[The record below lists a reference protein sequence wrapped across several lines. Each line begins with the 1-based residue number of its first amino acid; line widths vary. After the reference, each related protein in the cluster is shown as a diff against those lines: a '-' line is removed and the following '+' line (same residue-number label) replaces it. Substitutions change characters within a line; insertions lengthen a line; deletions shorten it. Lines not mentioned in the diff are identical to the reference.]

1 MLEGRMRRH
10 EPQSPLDQLSL
21 DTIIEFLRQQGLR
34 ITESRTRIL
43 QVLLHAKKPLSLSE
57 IHERSATGGSGPDY
71 ATVFRVMTQLEKLHI
86 VQRVNLNRSCA
97 YYELLDPERHT
108 DRIVCTECGKTAVI
122 VNACPVSKIERQ
134 IEKEYGFSDIHH
146 SLEFFGRC
154 SDCA

>member
-1 MLEGRMRRH
+1 MRRH

-21 DTIIEFLRQQGLR
+21 DTIIEFLRRQGLR
-34 ITESRTRIL
+34 ITDSRTRIL

-57 IHERSATGGSGPDY
+57 IHGRAGTGGAGPDY

-97 YYELLDPERHT
+97 YYELLDPERHM
-108 DRIVCTECGKTAVI
+108 DRIVCIECGKTAVI

-134 IEKEYGFSDIHH
+134 IASRDEAVHQSILRG
-146 SLEFFGRC
+146 C
-154 SDCA
+154 